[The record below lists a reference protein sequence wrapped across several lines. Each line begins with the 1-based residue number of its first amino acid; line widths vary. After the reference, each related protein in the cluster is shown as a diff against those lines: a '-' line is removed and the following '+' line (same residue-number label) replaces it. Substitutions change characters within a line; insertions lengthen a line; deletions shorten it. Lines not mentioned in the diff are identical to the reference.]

1 MSLPRLRSFAL
12 TTILLAATALA
23 GCTGGQSSDRDSDGD
38 GLTDAHE
45 QLTRTITVTREEGS
59 VTLRVS
65 SDPHMRDTDG
75 DGLEDIDEMVRQT
88 DPSDVDTD
96 RDGLLD
102 GFNVTL
108 NATDANVAAW
118 RALGVLE
125 SPPLTFLGELSF
137 CRPLGL
143 KSAQFSSDRPY
154 SDQLSDGDELRGWNV
169 TVNGTTR
176 HVQGDPCT
184 ADADQDGA
192 QDHEERA
199 FGTDPMD
206 PDTDGDG
213 ALDGYDLDP
222 TADLHVRFDA
232 IMIDRTNGTGV
243 VTLTAAAGDDRA
255 QIVADLA
262 GALVINVPDTT
273 VDGTTAPVQILLTA
287 TNAANESESVH
298 LFPQGGTAVLEI
310 DLATN
315 ATNLQGA
322 IVEGQ
327 TVRAGGED
335 GRISFAWT
343 LVRR

>member
-1 MSLPRLRSFAL
+1 MSRPCLRLFAL
-12 TTILLAATALA
+12 TSILLAATALA

-38 GLTDAHE
+38 GLGDAHE

-65 SDPHMRDTDG
+65 SDPHVRDTDG
-75 DGLEDIDEMVRQT
+75 DGLEDLDEMVRQT
-88 DPSDVDTD
+88 DPGDVDTD
-96 RDGLLD
+96 RDALLD

-108 NATDANVAAW
+108 NASDSNVGTW

-143 KSAQFSSDRPY
+143 KSTQFSSDRPF

-199 FGTDPMD
+199 LGTDPLN
-206 PDTDGDG
+206 PDTDGDA

-222 TADLHVRFDA
+222 TANLHVRFDA
-232 IMIDRTNGTGV
+232 IMIDRTNGTGP
-243 VTLTAAAGDDRA
+243 VTLTVAAGEDRA
-255 QIVADLA
+255 QIVADAA
-262 GALVINVPDTT
+262 GALVLDVPDTS
-273 VDGTTAPVQILLTA
+273 VDGTTAPVQILLSTTSA
-287 TNAANESESVH
+287 DESEAVY
-298 LFPQGGTAVLEI
+298 LFPQGGSAVLEI

-315 ATNLQGA
+315 ATALDGA

-327 TVRAGGED
+327 SVRAGGED
-335 GRISFAWT
+335 GRISFTWT
-343 LVRR
+343 IVRR